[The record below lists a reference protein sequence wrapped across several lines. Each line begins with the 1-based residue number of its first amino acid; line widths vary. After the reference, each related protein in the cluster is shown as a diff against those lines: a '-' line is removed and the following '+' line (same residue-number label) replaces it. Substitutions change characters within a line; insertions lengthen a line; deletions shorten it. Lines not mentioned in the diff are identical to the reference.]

1 MLWYFGVRYNERMG
15 VPSNTSA
22 VEKKAVGIATN
33 RQKLIVWI
41 AKFLS
46 HPMYYVF

>member
-1 MLWYFGVRYNERMG
+1 MRWYFGVRYNERMG

-33 RQKLIVWI
+33 RQKLIVNYQR
-41 AKFLS
+41 LGDVRV
-46 HPMYYVF
+46 M